1 MENSRLRGSGAIL
14 ILFALSGMAALIY
27 EIVWY
32 QLLQL
37 AIGAT
42 AISLGVLLAS
52 FMGGLCLGAGLFARL
67 KTRVHPLHLY
77 TWIELGIGAFGLLLL
92 WHG

>member
-1 MENSRLRGSGAIL
+1 MENSRIRGSGVIL
-14 ILFALSGMAALIY
+14 LLFALSGMAALIY

-42 AISLGVLLAS
+42 AISLAFCWPAS
-52 FMGGLCLGAGLFARL
+52 WAACAWGPACSRG
-67 KTRVHPLHLY
+67 
-77 TWIELGIGAFGLLLL
+77 
-92 WHG
+92 